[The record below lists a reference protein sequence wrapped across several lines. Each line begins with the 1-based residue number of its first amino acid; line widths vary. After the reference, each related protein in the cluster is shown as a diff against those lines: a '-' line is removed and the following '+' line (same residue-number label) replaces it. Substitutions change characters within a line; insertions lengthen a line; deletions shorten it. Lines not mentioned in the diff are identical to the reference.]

1 MLVLILLGSH
11 WDPWNISVL
20 ETPILSSDQCWRVFS
35 LPPSQKPF
43 FHICS
48 GTVYIYYEQSMLKIT
63 EVEVTEVLAAD
74 GAYQDFAFK
83 MKGFLIISN
92 TLKY

>member
-1 MLVLILLGSH
+1 M
-11 WDPWNISVL
+11 L
-20 ETPILSSDQCWRVFS
+20 ETSILSSDQCWRAFS

-63 EVEVTEVLAAD
+63 EVEATEVLVAD
-74 GAYQDFAFK
+74 GAYQDFASKRKVF
-83 MKGFLIISN
+83 
-92 TLKY
+92 